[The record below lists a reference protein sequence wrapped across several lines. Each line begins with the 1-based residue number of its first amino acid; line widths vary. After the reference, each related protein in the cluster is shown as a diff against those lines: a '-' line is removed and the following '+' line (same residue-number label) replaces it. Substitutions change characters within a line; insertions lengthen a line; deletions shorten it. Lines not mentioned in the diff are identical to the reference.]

1 MEEYWIPDTQYS
13 KPAEKEKTKF
23 AFIKTGHKRKDQ
35 YNFPKTTRV
44 LPLGNYLADD
54 YSVSDSIVLD
64 ALAKAR
70 RDSSARNIVRTKYDP
85 MELQFF
91 DSPYS
96 IPVVGKAYERA
107 KMGHKTQE
115 DIDIVQTRVLMKKL

>member
-1 MEEYWIPDTQYS
+1 MLEDYWVRDLIYEKQQ
-13 KPAEKEKTKF
+13 EKEKPNF
-23 AFIKTGHKRKDQ
+23 VFVKTGHKRKDQ
-35 YNFPKTTRV
+35 YNFPKNTRV

-64 ALAKAR
+64 VLAKAR
-70 RDSSARNIVRTKYDP
+70 EDSTDKNIVRTHYNR

-96 IPVVGKAYERA
+96 IPVVGKAHERA
-107 KMGHKTQE
+107 KMGHKTQ
-115 DIDIVQTRVLMKKL
+115 DIDIVQTRVLMKRL